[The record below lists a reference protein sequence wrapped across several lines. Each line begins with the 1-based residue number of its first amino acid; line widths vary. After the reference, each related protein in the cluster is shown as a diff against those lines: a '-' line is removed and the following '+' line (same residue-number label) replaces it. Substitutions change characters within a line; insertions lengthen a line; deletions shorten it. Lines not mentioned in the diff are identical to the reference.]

1 MNLLALIKPAFTVL
15 KHGSSLSKPDFW
27 ANVGGVLVLLLAVR
41 DGAKVFFPE
50 AALISDDVVSHGA
63 GLISGLVGAY
73 LLYASNKDAG
83 VKLPPIELVAQPE
96 LKSNY
101 ESPEAKRA
109 ELYPPELAHD
119 LIPTEYV
126 RPKQDRPIPGYVSPE
141 YARWMH
147 QPKVQSEPSAAPE
160 AESVGFGDKN

>member
-1 MNLLALIKPAFTVL
+1 MNILALIKPAFTAL
-15 KHGSSLSKPDFW
+15 KYGSSLSNPTFW
-27 ANVGGVLVLLLAVR
+27 ANVGGVTIVLRLVR
-41 DGAKVFFPE
+41 DAAQAFFPD
-50 AALISDDVVSHGA
+50 AALISDDIVGHGA
-63 GLISGLVGAY
+63 DFIAGLVGAY
-73 LLYASNKDAG
+73 LLYASNKEAG
-83 VKLPPIELVAQPE
+83 IKPPIELVAQPE

-141 YARWMH
+141 YARWVYK
-147 QPKVQSEPSAAPE
+147 PKVQSEPSAAPE